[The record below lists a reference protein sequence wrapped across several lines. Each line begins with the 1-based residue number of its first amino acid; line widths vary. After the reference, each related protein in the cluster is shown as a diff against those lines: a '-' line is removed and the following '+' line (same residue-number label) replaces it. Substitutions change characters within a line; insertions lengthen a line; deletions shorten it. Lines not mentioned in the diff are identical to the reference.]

1 MSEAQDR
8 RTDQYISLVLSNNV
22 NSYCCQYSHGNN
34 VIKDYCLAM
43 TLKKKRKHS
52 LELYPSESCLKKKN
66 LPWKGLPAVLNSI
79 GFRGNSI
86 ELYYI
91 SIDLIPA
98 HSYGIIFFSVRTYV
112 RDIMSYLYMHS
123 HSAVFIL
130 ILFVGYHKQK
140 LCSCGLVSLSHMG
153 SCALSWS
160 SVTTDLAALCRN

>member
-130 ILFVGYHKQK
+130 FLFVGYHKQK